1 MVYLDLVG
9 IKVTEVL
16 LEYLGRMAFLDR
28 LEGWGQLVNLAPRVN
43 QELQV

>member
-1 MVYLDLVG
+1 MVYLDLVE

-28 LEGWGQLVNLAPRVN
+28 LEEWGQLVNLAPRVN